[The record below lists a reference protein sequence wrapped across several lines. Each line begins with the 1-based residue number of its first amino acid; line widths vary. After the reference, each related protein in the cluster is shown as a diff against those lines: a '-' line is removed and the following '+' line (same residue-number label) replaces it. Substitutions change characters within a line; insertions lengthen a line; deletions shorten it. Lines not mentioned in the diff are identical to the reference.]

1 VNSRSLIAFSPILER
16 ALVGAASA
24 LALVLAFLAARRG
37 RGMMAHDFETPMPRR
52 TELVLLGVI
61 LAFGTLVR
69 TVGWDDQI
77 TPVFYASEV
86 PQLHVGKMLD
96 SGAFWATWTQL
107 LHTYQAAWP
116 HESAIVMPVY
126 VLLQRLLG
134 PSFGLPVLVGAVFGV
149 AAIVLAWLLGRATR
163 SQAFGLLFAAFVAC
177 SPLQVSWSRLGGH
190 YIAAS
195 PHVLLALLCG
205 YVAGRRRS
213 IVWTLVAGLVAWV
226 SLYHYYAA
234 RVAIPLAGAAIVR
247 GCQDARASWMRRI
260 VLATL
265 FVATIASVFH
275 ELAPGGL
282 RQAFWPSYPDY
293 VGNRGEQSLSELV
306 TRDVEYV
313 RQQGRETVSRY
324 FFRTR
329 SGPSVTWAWGLEHGG
344 LCLAPIGVLG
354 GVGLIAA
361 LWGFRRGWL
370 WLAVLAAGIALTS
383 LSTPSA
389 RRFQVMDLA
398 WCALAAHGL
407 LALARILGRGVSY
420 RVAATIVGGV
430 SGAIALWS
438 AMVVFALGDALPH
451 GKWQPIP
458 FGESGFMDGL
468 ACRRCAEAAKE
479 WQREI
484 ADGAFV
490 VLFDSDIF
498 RENRTSPGGLP
509 AYGKIAAL
517 AAGAPERFI
526 DGYALIG
533 DWDIEPPSPGP
544 LYGKGRTNPADFLRK
559 RIERSTPTR
568 IVWHFERPTPWEG
581 WLVRRLVAAGG
592 EARVFWTPLAAAG
605 APFGIEV
612 VTPWDARDAALAVI
626 RDLASGST
634 GPESKC
640 VGLAPRGITEAP
652 VPAFLLAAPAAAGV
666 DRPPPWLTGGY
677 GEVRFGNARWD
688 LRRPIGAAVDEIGD
702 HGARLDVIEQ
712 SGTRTLID
720 VPSGQRR
727 QELLPFKIHYGLDC
741 AARIGEHWWVVDALS
756 GSLHT
761 TYPDTAWVP
770 RAPWMGITRGPDGE
784 LILVAA
790 DQNVFVL
797 DVETRREI
805 ARFPATVSP
814 SRRVDTDECS
824 LVAAG
829 RGWIATLD
837 SLESVLSVY
846 DPQGRPLGTR
856 RLDALVAPHVNGIGA
871 AGQYLGVGAET
882 QVKSLEVTIDP
893 SCLAGSGG
901 G

>member
-1 VNSRSLIAFSPILER
+1 VSSGSLIAFSPILER
-16 ALVGAASA
+16 ALVSAAA
-24 LALVLAFLAARRG
+24 ALVLALAFLAARRS
-37 RGMMAHDFETPMPRR
+37 RGMAAPDLDGSMPQRA
-52 TELVLLGVI
+52 ELALLGVI

-77 TPVFYASEV
+77 TPVFYASEIA
-86 PQLHVGKMLD
+86 QLHAAKLLEQK
-96 SGAFWATWTQL
+96 ALWAAWTRL
-107 LHTYQAAWP
+107 LHTYQVAWT
-116 HESAIVMPVY
+116 HESAIVLPVH

-149 AAIVLAWLLGRATR
+149 AGIVFAWLLGRATR

-177 SPLQVSWSRLGGH
+177 SPLQISSSRLGGL

-213 IVWTLVAGLVAWV
+213 IVWTLVAGLVAWA

-247 GCQDARASWMRRI
+247 GCQDSRASWMRRV

-282 RQAFWPSYPDY
+282 RQAFWPSYAGY

-313 RQQGRETVSRY
+313 RLQGREAVSRY

-329 SGPSVTWAWGLEHGG
+329 SGPSVTWAWGFEHGG

-354 GVGLIAA
+354 GVGLIAS

-370 WLAVLAAGIALTS
+370 WLAVLAAGIALPS

-420 RVAATIVGGV
+420 RVAATIVGGL

-438 AMVVFALGDALPH
+438 ATVVFALGDALPH
-451 GKWQPIP
+451 GRFQPIP
-458 FGESGFMDGL
+458 FGESGFMDGI

-490 VLFDSDIF
+490 VLFDSDIY
-498 RENRTSPGGLP
+498 RENRTSPGGLS

-533 DWDIEPPSPGP
+533 DWDIEPPSPGA
-544 LYGKGRTNPADFLRK
+544 LYGKGRTNPADFLRQ

-568 IVWHFERPTPWEG
+568 IVWHFERPIPWEG
-581 WLVRRLVAAGG
+581 WVARRLVAAGG
-592 EARVFWTPLAAAG
+592 EACVFRTPLAAAA
-605 APFGIEV
+605 APFGIQV
-612 VTPWDARDAALAVI
+612 VTPWDAREGALGVL
-626 RDLASGST
+626 RDLTSGST
-634 GPESKC
+634 GPESKR
-640 VGLAPRGITEAP
+640 VASPLAPSSMHPR
-652 VPAFLLAAPAAAGV
+652 
-666 DRPPPWLTGGY
+666 RRSCW
-677 GEVRFGNARWD
+677 RR
-688 LRRPIGAAVDEIGD
+688 RRPQASTDRRPGSSAAM
-702 HGARLDVIEQ
+702 AR
-712 SGTRTLID
+712 
-720 VPSGQRR
+720 
-727 QELLPFKIHYGLDC
+727 
-741 AARIGEHWWVVDALS
+741 
-756 GSLHT
+756 
-761 TYPDTAWVP
+761 
-770 RAPWMGITRGPDGE
+770 
-784 LILVAA
+784 
-790 DQNVFVL
+790 
-797 DVETRREI
+797 
-805 ARFPATVSP
+805 
-814 SRRVDTDECS
+814 
-824 LVAAG
+824 
-829 RGWIATLD
+829 
-837 SLESVLSVY
+837 
-846 DPQGRPLGTR
+846 
-856 RLDALVAPHVNGIGA
+856 
-871 AGQYLGVGAET
+871 
-882 QVKSLEVTIDP
+882 
-893 SCLAGSGG
+893 
-901 G
+901 